1 LKEILNEAQQRALC
15 HTHGPA
21 MVLAGPGSGKTTVI
35 TGRVKRL
42 IEQEKIKPV
51 KSSGTN
57 GKRPASHL
65 ENYIRDREFVLA
77 LDRYLRDGQGRYIPQ
92 EILNISDFTGKM

>member
-1 LKEILNEAQQRALC
+1 
-15 HTHGPA
+15 
-21 MVLAGPGSGKTTVI
+21 M
-35 TGRVKRL
+35 KRISLEELMRDDKGDAYDKQYHKIIKL
-42 IEQEKIKPV
+42 IEHEKIKPV

-65 ENYIRDREFVLA
+65 ENYIGDREFVLA